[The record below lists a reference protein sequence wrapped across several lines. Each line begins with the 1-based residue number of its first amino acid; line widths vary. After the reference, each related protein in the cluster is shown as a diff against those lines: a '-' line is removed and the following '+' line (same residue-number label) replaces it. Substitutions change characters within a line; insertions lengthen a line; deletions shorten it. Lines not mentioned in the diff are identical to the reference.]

1 MSNLEAVEVLKNTGQ
16 MVTLMIA
23 RVKDSEITVSE
34 EEGTEKLQEQRLGSA
49 IVASSSDDPYS
60 MIAIF
65 VLFEEACSFTGRL
78 LEN

>member
-23 RVKDSEITVSE
+23 RVKDSEIAVSE
-34 EEGTEKLQEQRLGSA
+34 EEGTEKQQEQRLGSA
-49 IVASSSDDPYS
+49 MAASSSDDPYS
-60 MIAIF
+60 MFAMF
-65 VLFEEACSFTGRL
+65 LFEEVYFSIGRL